1 MIIKPR
7 VQKNVLRNIQI
18 YENSILSNKIK
29 TSCVKL
35 SSADNFNN
43 KMDFLISFRINSS
56 SVFISYL
63 SVLPLNERNQD

>member
-7 VQKNVLRNIQI
+7 VQNNLLRNIQI

-35 SSADNFNN
+35 SSADNSDN
-43 KMDFLISFRINSS
+43 KMDFLTSFRINSS